1 MNGKKTVRTIFFA
14 GVAALGMLV
23 GCATEQPDVQ
33 SIYDQVTGLR
43 TDLLADN
50 ELEAP
55 GQTREVVWLNASRV
69 FRDYNKSEYYLEV
82 SYMALAD
89 RGYLDIPPGQTLTLV
104 ADGQPMTFDGSGSMN
119 TRKPYKKDFVREN
132 AIYPVTKAQLQKIA
146 AAKQVRVQIK
156 GKNGLIERDFKTA
169 NFDRFRRFVYSYA
182 I

>member
-1 MNGKKTVRTIFFA
+1 MNRKEIVRTKILTSL
-14 GVAALGMLV
+14 AALGLLV
-23 GCATEQPDVQ
+23 GCASPQPDVQ
-33 SIYDQVTGLR
+33 SVYDQVTGLR

-55 GQTREVVWLNASRV
+55 GKPREIVWLNASRV

-82 SYMALAD
+82 SYMAMAD

-104 ADGQPMTFDGSGSMN
+104 VDGQPMNFDGSGSAN

-132 AIYPVTKAQLQKIA
+132 ALYPVTKSQLQKIA
-146 AAKQVRVQIK
+146 GAKQVKVQIK
-156 GKNGLIERDFKTA
+156 GKNGLIDRDFKTA
-169 NFDRFRRFVYSYA
+169 NFERFRQFVTSYA